1 MPLLEQLQH
10 LGIDDKQSKVY
21 LAALELGRATVH
33 ELAEKSGVKRTS
45 IYNFVDEMKQSGLMM
60 EIEQEGRTL
69 FIPEDPNVLLEKVR
83 NQAVQVENILPELLG
98 IYNLPGNKP
107 KVKYYE
113 GEKGVFQAYQDML
126 ASKETIYGYS
136 DYEKMFSVMP
146 HDLLWQVPETRVKNK
161 QKFFCLAKNGE
172 QSRLLQTKDKEQLR
186 EIRLLSDIN
195 LDTEINIYG
204 NKVLMISFHKPY
216 ATVIIEDRAIAMSL
230 KSIWQINWNMFGNT
244 KNHTS

>member
-1 MPLLEQLQH
+1 
-10 LGIDDKQSKVY
+10 
-21 LAALELGRATVH
+21 
-33 ELAEKSGVKRTS
+33 
-45 IYNFVDEMKQSGLMM
+45 
-60 EIEQEGRTL
+60 
-69 FIPEDPNVLLEKVR
+69 
-83 NQAVQVENILPELLG
+83 
-98 IYNLPGNKP
+98 
-107 KVKYYE
+107 
-113 GEKGVFQAYQDML
+113 ML
-126 ASKETIYGYS
+126 SLK
-136 DYEKMFSVMP
+136 
-146 HDLLWQVPETRVKNK
+146 LKNK